1 MGKFMTNGYDVINN
15 ISRCYSD
22 YEEEILQ
29 MEKELRELE
38 AVNDSLEEENEHLKA
53 ELQKAAEFKADE
65 SLAEIKRSIIE
76 ELEKMPADE
85 MKDFIVRTVSS
96 ALTGNQDRPKKY
108 NPDHCN
114 LLKAFRTIVFPNAD
128 EANDFVGDIKDL
140 IEEYKA
146 VSVHDMWFLL
156 SENYPKAELEDGTKP
171 GSYTLDYTWDM
182 YGIGDK
188 NSIVHSTDGKVVR
201 LYNIDRV
208 RRRYTK

>member
-1 MGKFMTNGYDVINN
+1 MGKFMNNGYDVINN

-38 AVNDSLEEENEHLKA
+38 AVNDSLEEENDRLKA

-65 SLAEIKRSIIE
+65 GIAEVKRMLID

-96 ALTGNQDRPKKY
+96 ALTGSQDGPKKY
-108 NPDHCN
+108 HPDHGN
-114 LLKAFRTIVFPNAD
+114 LLDAFRTIVFTNAD
-128 EANDFVGDIKDL
+128 EASDFVCDIKDL
-140 IEEYKA
+140 IDKYDV
-146 VSVHDMWFLL
+146 VSIHDMWWLL

-171 GSYTLDYTWDM
+171 GSFTIDYTWDL
-182 YGIGDK
+182 YGIRDK
-188 NSIVHSTDGKVVR
+188 NYIVHDTDSKVVR
-201 LYNIDRV
+201 LCNLSHT
-208 RRRYTK
+208 RRRYA